1 MSTDY
6 TVSSLPTLAFNA
18 PAPLSWEK
26 FCEIAGLQA
35 TQPELQAAQP
45 ELQAAQPELQAA
57 QPELQAAQPELQ
69 AFTAWSD
76 LETQLRNAVAEA
88 RGGERFKRPT
98 TGCSLYWKNRV
109 LACFQEKDVAKR
121 DELLDRVWWDAA
133 GELTPP
139 SEPLGKGALATY
151 AIRLKIALKRSK
163 ISKDAGNASF
173 DRLTAETKR

>member
-6 TVSSLPTLAFNA
+6 IVSSLPTLTFNA

-26 FCEIAGLQA
+26 FAETVGDA
-35 TQPELQAAQP
+35 TFLSH
-45 ELQAAQPELQAA
+45 LTRG
-57 QPELQAAQPELQ
+57 
-69 AFTAWSD
+69 FDD
-76 LETQLRNAVAEA
+76 LETQLRNAIAEA
-88 RGGERFKRPT
+88 RGGERFRRPAD
-98 TGCSLYWKNRV
+98 GCSLYWKNRV

-121 DELLDRVWWDAA
+121 DELIDRTWWDAA

-139 SEPLGKGALATY
+139 SEPLGPGALATY

-163 ISKDAGNASF
+163 ISKDAGNVSF

>member
-6 TVSSLPTLAFNA
+6 IVASLPTLAFNA

-26 FCEIAGLQA
+26 FAEITGGGDALIPA
-35 TQPELQAAQP
+35 KWT
-45 ELQAAQPELQAA
+45 
-57 QPELQAAQPELQ
+57 
-69 AFTAWSD
+69 D
-76 LETQLRNAVAEA
+76 LETQMRNAMAEA
-88 RGGERFKRPT
+88 RGGEQFKRPAD
-98 TGCSLYWKNRV
+98 GCSLYWKNRV

-121 DELLDRVWWDAA
+121 DELLDRTWWDAA

-151 AIRLKIALKRSK
+151 AIRLKIALKRTM
-163 ISKDAGNASF
+163 ISKDTGNAAF